1 MTEDEKI
8 ELGGF
13 CGSLLTHPH
22 FNLLCEQFEK
32 SYCQELLGT
41 KPDQAAERER
51 IYATYN
57 GAKTFISFLGSVFH
71 EAKAIAEANDPLA
84 DAEDEPKDIDY

>member
-22 FNLLCEQFEK
+22 FNVVVEQFEK
-32 SYCQELLGT
+32 TYCNDLLNT
-41 KPDQAAERER
+41 KHAQAAEREH

-57 GAKTFISFLGSVFH
+57 GAKTFIAYMGALFH